1 MLKRVVL
8 SAMLAVSGPMLG
20 QNALAQSGYKI
31 IVNQANPATTLSKA
45 QLSSLFLRK
54 TVTWETGEPAL
65 PVDQVESSPLRE
77 AFSKDVLGMS
87 PSAADQAIAAQ
98 RAERPVS
105 VATDREVL
113 AYVRLK
119 PGAIGYVSSSTPVD
133 GVRVVSFGGRSGGA
147 VTWQDAIPVGGAVPM
162 PAKTFNVPP
171 VYPMAARDA
180 RQEGGVEIEVLIG
193 ANGTIEDARVV
204 KSVALLDDAALFA
217 VRQWKYAPTVING
230 KPVAVRTMVKV
241 IFSLRG

>member
-1 MLKRVVL
+1 
-8 SAMLAVSGPMLG
+8 
-20 QNALAQSGYKI
+20 
-31 IVNQANPATTLSKA
+31 
-45 QLSSLFLRK
+45 
-54 TVTWETGEPAL
+54 
-65 PVDQVESSPLRE
+65 VESSPLRE

-87 PSAADQAIAAQ
+87 ASAADQAIAAQ
-98 RAERPVS
+98 RGDRPMS

-133 GVRVVSFGGRSGGA
+133 GVRVINYGGRSGGSM
-147 VTWQDAIPVGGAVPM
+147 TWQDAIPIGGAVPM

-171 VYPMAARDA
+171 AYPPAARES
-180 RQEGGVEIEVLIG
+180 RQEGTVEIEILINP
-193 ANGTIEDARVV
+193 NGTIEEARVV
-204 KSVALLDDAALFA
+204 KSVALLDDAALYA